1 MNQLISDI
9 FGDPA
14 IFLSCSAGEC
24 VHFSEVPGYDA
35 PAPPYTRGG
44 WWLFFSAG
52 GAILFVAFLS
62 GLTFFLGSTEKFDAT
77 APARVRLPAEES
89 ARLMAEHVPTTIQ
102 FHNMGYNLGPRVILD
117 GVSGSVKPGELLAII
132 GQSGSGKST
141 VLDLLARR
149 NKHGH
154 VRGEV
159 RVNGR
164 LVPDRE
170 FKRVT
175 GYVDQEETLM
185 PTLTVYETVLYSAML
200 RLPREMSL
208 DAKKFRTLET
218 LEELGILGIKDS
230 YIGHPGARGISG
242 GEKRRV
248 SIACELVTSPS
259 VLMLDEPTSGLDGY
273 NALAVVESLAS
284 LAKTYHRTVI
294 FTIHQP
300 RSNIISLFD
309 KLLLL
314 AAGRVVYSGPFSHC
328 VDYFAS
334 LGHLCPR
341 GFNVADY
348 LIDLTAVKSSDIS
361 PGSRTTGAGGTFSPG
376 GLASRSDPPPAE
388 EEGAP
393 SPRPPSEAGAASLR
407 TLAPVA
413 VEDSPR
419 VQQGNSAF
427 FPSPPNAS
435 HLSLFSTS
443 SRWLSWNGTRTMQ
456 PTVPEPLAQL
466 IAQWGASDMRRRL
479 DEEFGEAT
487 TQGAYSPPRR
497 LDDEETA
504 GLTAG
509 SDVTAAGATSSSSG
523 PSPGSGLGSG
533 PTDKPLRG
541 YKKASLWT
549 QFTILSSRAFKNLYR
564 NPMLMLAHYIMAIV
578 LAGFC
583 SVLYRGLTL
592 DISGFQNR
600 LGLFFFVLA
609 LLGFSTLTSLSLFA
623 AERALYI
630 KERSNGY
637 YSPVTYFTAKLLFDI
652 LPLRVIPPFLLG
664 SIVYPVGLIPEVQAF
679 WKLIFV
685 LVLFSLA
692 ASSLVL
698 FISLSIKDAAVANL
712 VGSLSM
718 LFSLLF
724 AGLLINRDRI
734 PYGLGWLQHLSFF
747 HAAYEALIVNELRKL
762 SLKEHKY
769 GIDIDVPAASIISS
783 FGFDAQA
790 FWWPDVGTL
799 AIQLVGFT
807 ALSLTWLILFVKERK

>member
-1 MNQLISDI
+1 MLCGENGSVDIGDFLTEEIKGPAKMACTTSINPNTGLPERNCRFLEPAMNQLISDI

-14 IFLSCSAGEC
+14 IFLSCASGEC
-24 VHFSEVPGYDA
+24 VHFSEVPGFKS
-35 PAPPYTRGG
+35 PAPPRRSVF
-44 WWLFFSAG
+44 WLAFSAG
-52 GAILFVAFLS
+52 GAILFVALIS
-62 GLTFFLGSTEKFDAT
+62 GVVYFLGSTDKFDAST
-77 APARVRLPAEES
+77 PAAVRLPAEES

-102 FHNMGYNLGPRVILD
+102 FHNMGYDLGPRTILD

-149 NKHGH
+149 NKRGYSHGQ
-154 VRGEV
+154 VL
-159 RVNGR
+159 VNGR
-164 LVPDRE
+164 QVSDRE
-170 FKRVT
+170 FKHVT

-185 PTLTVYETVLYSAML
+185 PTLTVYETVLYSAIL
-200 RLPREMSL
+200 RLPRDMSL

-259 VLMLDEPTSGLDGY
+259 ILMLDEPTSGLDGY
-273 NALAVVESLAS
+273 NALSVVESLSS
-284 LAKTYHRTVI
+284 LAKNYKRTVI

-309 KLLLL
+309 QLLLL
-314 AAGRVVYSGPFSHC
+314 AAGRTVYSGPFYKV

-348 LIDLTAVKSSDIS
+348 LIDLTALKNSDVSRDESASSQIIN
-361 PGSRTTGAGGTFSPG
+361 
-376 GLASRSDPPPAE
+376 SDPL
-388 EEGAP
+388 
-393 SPRPPSEAGAASLR
+393 RPLSESGAASLR
-407 TLAPVA
+407 TLPPVA
-413 VEDSPR
+413 SDEAP
-419 VQQGNSAF
+419 GAL
-427 FPSPPNAS
+427 PNAS
-435 HLSLFSTS
+435 TLSLFSNS
-443 SRWLSWNGTRTMQ
+443 SRWMGWSGARVQAPL
-456 PTVPEPLAQL
+456 PEPLAQL
-466 IAQWGASDMRRRL
+466 IAQWSASDLKRRL
-479 DEEFGEAT
+479 DEEYEQTET
-487 TQGAYSPPRR
+487 TTLAGH
-497 LDDEETA
+497 DEETA
-504 GLTAG
+504 PQAG
-509 SDVTAAGATSSSSG
+509 FSTLV
-523 PSPGSGLGSG
+523 
-533 PTDKPLRG
+533 PLKG
-541 YKKASLWT
+541 YRKASLWT
-549 QFTILSSRAFKNLYR
+549 QFTILSGRAFKNLYR
-564 NPMLMLAHYIMAIV
+564 NPMLMLAHYIMAGM
-578 LAGFC
+578 LAVFC
-583 SVLYRGLTL
+583 SILYRGLTL

-623 AERALYI
+623 SERALYI

-637 YSPVTYFTAKLLFDI
+637 YSPITYFTAKLLFDV
-652 LPLRVIPPFLLG
+652 LPLRVIPPFILG
-664 SIVYPVGLIPEVQAF
+664 SIVYPVGLIPEVSAF
-679 WKLIFV
+679 WKFVFV

-698 FISLSIKDAAVANL
+698 FISLSIKDPAVANL
-712 VGSLSM
+712 VGSLTM

-734 PYGLGWLQHLSFF
+734 PAGLQWLQHLSFF

-762 SLKEHKY
+762 TLKEHKY

-783 FGFDAQA
+783 FGFNAQA
-790 FWWPDVGTL
+790 FWWPDVSTL
-799 AIQLVGFT
+799 VLQFAGFT
-807 ALSLTWLILFVKERK
+807 ALSLVWLILFVKERK